1 MIMKRKTIIGSG
13 IVLIG
18 MLVSGLA
25 ASVAWFLA
33 GDNTFKTDVNGSVVE
48 EYFHCGNGTHDY
60 PFVITRPMHYYHL
73 VEFFQRK
80 TVLPVSV
87 LPVSDEGNVEYNV
100 TFGTDYLYFQIGYE
114 LDGNPANGLEV
125 YDYDNDGTYNDNTSK
140 VLNMAYFSGD
150 NALMPIGTSECP
162 FFGYFDGGA
171 TDDANA
177 IKIQNL
183 NIKSQEDVIVEGGSS
198 LTTRYTSDVGMFGY
212 VADNDG
218 DSNTTSINNIY
229 IDGLDIDLTGAVAG
243 KDAVDAESVSHSSEH
258 DDKIY
263 VGYIVGHMHTYT
275 RYDSAGPT
283 NSSPIHDVYINN
295 ATIKGGSSATC
306 NFGYVGHADTIN
318 GVSGDEI
325 DLTEIINELAE
336 AAGGGGGHDD
346 DWGGSFNSQDYT
358 DWAFDLFGY
367 TSGTADSPNE
377 KTVSNEYKLSLTNS
391 EVMNPNGSIML
402 YSGTKYYYLF
412 NTNGTGVYKRNGV
425 DYNFTWS
432 FDPNARYHPYIDGFK
447 VNLSQ
452 SISFSGGTTST
463 IYLHAENGSATALRQ
478 YSLSNGYG
486 SSTGTNGLLESRA
499 FSLRNS
505 VYRLRNTSYI
515 PLRFSD
521 DSKTAT
527 HLKNT
532 GYIVGTNIST
542 GENASPKIASYGINH
557 INQSISD
564 TSVEYNDIAKGKG
577 EYEYVDSN
585 LEVLTYHNGN
595 WVCIKD
601 SHNAGHPKANAALN
615 SYTKSDATTPAS
627 LGFLKYDAS
636 RTTIGNI
643 FENNHRLHGIHFDTE
658 FSGTTP
664 LNVIGNYNA
673 QDTRNTTKGLGVAS
687 GIKINETA
695 YNQTYYLPKGSIDFH
710 LKKTGIINFFAGT
723 FSTTSSVT
731 FNFFSLYQVFR
742 TLTNN
747 QYTYTVKELDS
758 VYRNK
763 YWNSSVLSDAATNPK
778 YFYKYKDGS
787 FSNIVV
793 NSVTRAATLS
803 DRDTNAGNDGVEFDA
818 SILRATAPV
827 KNALYYFE
835 IPVNNGEFAM
845 GYVSTTTANTLQGAY
860 LLYLDIGANADVIAQ
875 DYDTENKISQSA
887 IFTQIEYLS
896 SGYVINSCFNIAY
909 VIPEGATKET
919 FSIKVSRVG
928 TVFSVEVVNTTANV
942 FRLHVL
948 LVDNNDDPD
957 DEYPYSYTLKYNTGE
972 VSTPYV
978 SSGSYQGA
986 ASGTQLA
993 PLST

>member
-1 MIMKRKTIIGSG
+1 MDKRRKIALSILTLGLLGSG
-13 IVLIG
+13 VI
-18 MLVSGLA
+18 
-25 ASVAWFLA
+25 ASIAWFQKGTNSFGA
-33 GDNTFKTDVNGSVVE
+33 DISGSIVE
-48 EYFHCGNGTHDY
+48 EYFHCGNGTQSD
-60 PFVITRPMHYYHL
+60 PFVITRPVHYYHL
-73 VEFFQRK
+73 TEFFQRK
-80 TVLPVSV
+80 TVLTV
-87 LPVSDEGNVEYNV
+87 GGV
-100 TFGTDYLYFQIGYE
+100 TSHFGTDYLYFKVGYPLVE
-114 LDGNPANGLEV
+114 NDSSLYV
-125 YDYDNDGTYNDNTSK
+125 YEYDNTGTYTGTPSSPRYSK
-140 VLNMAYFSGD
+140 TLNMSYFSGS
-150 NALMPIGTSECP
+150 NALMPIGTNEVP
-162 FFGYFDGGA
+162 FFGSFNGGA
-171 TDDANA
+171 SSNAANGITIA
-177 IKIQNL
+177 NL
-183 NIKSQEDVIVEGGSS
+183 NIK
-198 LTTRYTSDVGMFGY
+198 TSDTVLVNDVPTNRSTSDAGVFGY
-212 VADNDG
+212 VADQKDAQNPTVIKDAYF
-218 DSNTTSINNIY
+218 DNLT
-229 IDGLDIDLTGAVAG
+229 IDLSGVSNSTSDAG
-243 KDAVDAESVSHSSEH
+243 HISSHT
-258 DDKIY
+258 DNKIY

-283 NSSPIHDVYINN
+283 KSSPIRDVYVNN
-295 ATIKGGSSATC
+295 ATIEGGAGATC

-336 AAGGGGGHDD
+336 AAGGGGGHED

-367 TSGTADSPNE
+367 TGGTAGSPNE
-377 KTVSNEYKLSLTNS
+377 KTVTNEYKLSLTNS

-402 YSGTKYYYLF
+402 YNGSTIYYLF
-412 NTNGTGVYKRNGV
+412 NHDGTGVYNRSGV
-425 DYNFTWS
+425 NYNFTWS

-452 SISFSGGTTST
+452 SISFTGGTTST
-463 IYLHAENGSATALRQ
+463 IYLHAENGSATSLRQ
-478 YSLSNGYG
+478 YSSSNGYG
-486 SSTGTNGLLESRA
+486 NKAGVNSLLETRTFA
-499 FSLRNS
+499 LRNS
-505 VYRLRNTSYI
+505 IYRLRNTSYI
-515 PLRFSD
+515 PLRFTD

-532 GYIVGTNIST
+532 GYVVGTNIAT
-542 GENASPKIASYGINH
+542 ADNASPKIASYGINH

-564 TSVEYNDIAKGKG
+564 TNLAYNDIAKGKG
-577 EYEYVDSN
+577 KYEYVDSN
-585 LEVLTYHNGN
+585 LEVLTYHNGS

-601 SHNAGHPKANAALN
+601 SHNAGHTKSNAALD

-627 LGFLKYDAS
+627 LGFLKYDTS

-664 LNVIGNYNA
+664 LNVIGNYNTA
-673 QDTRNTTKGLGVAS
+673 DTRNATKGLGVAS
-687 GIKINETA
+687 GIKINGTA
-695 YNQTYYLPKGSIDFH
+695 YNQTYYLPKGSIDFN

-723 FSTTSSVT
+723 FSTTSDVT

-742 TLTNN
+742 TLSNN
-747 QYTYTVKELDS
+747 EYTYTVKELDS

-763 YWNSSVLSDAATNPK
+763 YWDSSVLSDATTNPK

-793 NSVTRAATLS
+793 ENVTRAATLS
-803 DRDTNAGNDGVEFDA
+803 DRDTTVGNDGLEFDA

-835 IPVNNGEFAM
+835 IPVNDGEFAM
-845 GYVSTTTANTLQGAY
+845 GYVSTTTANSLQGAY

-909 VIPEGATKET
+909 VIPEGATKVT
-919 FSIKVSRVG
+919 FSIKVSRAG
-928 TVFSVEVVNTTANV
+928 TVFNVEVVNTTANI
-942 FRLHVL
+942 FRLHIL
-948 LVDNNDDPD
+948 LVDNDSDPD
-957 DEYPYSYTLKYNTGE
+957 NDYPYTYTLKYNNGTT
-972 VSTPYV
+972 SSPYGY
-978 SSGSYQGA
+978 SASFQGA

-993 PLST
+993 PLLT